1 MAAPSVFEAVEQV
14 LTNLARS
21 LPEGAAEFVIDQT
34 AETPTRR
41 TIFLLIPSKPSA
53 ARVHVDVEEHSDVV
67 AVSLGRGAVF
77 EVPREGHR
85 YTDLDFLDE
94 IRALCVAAVKGKLR
108 ETVLF
113 KGDKVVGADAKL
125 RVGTVE
131 TGDSW
136 RQLTN
141 PLRRPVRRAYEYEP
155 YA

>member
-1 MAAPSVFEAVEQV
+1 VTPSLFEAVEQV
-14 LTNLARS
+14 LTSLARS
-21 LPEGAAEFVIDQT
+21 LPAGAAALEVDQA
-34 AETPTRR
+34 AETTSRR
-41 TIFLLIPSKPSA
+41 TIFLLIPSNPSA

-67 AVSLGRGAVF
+67 AVTLGRGAVF

-94 IRALCVAAVKGKLR
+94 IRALCVAAISGELR

-113 KGDKVVGADAKL
+113 KGDEVVGADAKVK
-125 RVGTVE
+125 VGSIE

-136 RQLTN
+136 RKLTN
-141 PLRRPVRRAYEYEP
+141 PLRRPVRRSYEYEP